1 MEFSWINQFSE
12 DQVIEVLAL
21 MKNEWWCSTRE
32 LKDVK
37 NMLANTDLLIGA
49 IDVNGD
55 LSGFARVLTDYT
67 YKALIFDVIVKPR
80 YRGFGLGKDIINY
93 IFSLPSLNSV
103 KSFELYCPERLVGF
117 YEKLGFT
124 ASESK
129 LLRMKIS

>member
-1 MEFSWINQFSE
+1 MKFNWINQFSE

-21 MKNEWWCSTRE
+21 MKNEWWCSSRE
-32 LKDVK
+32 LKDLK
-37 NMLANTDLLIGA
+37 KMLENTDILIGA
-49 IDVNGD
+49 VDMNGD

-67 YKALIFDVIVKPR
+67 YKAMIFDVIVKPS

-93 IFSLPSLNSV
+93 IFSLPSLESV
-103 KSFELYCPERLVGF
+103 KSFELYCPERIVEF

-129 LLRMKIS
+129 LMRKKIS